1 LLIILFFRGK
11 GAQAMNAEIISI
23 GNEILGGNIV
33 DTNANYIVKKLKEI
47 NLNVQHISAVGDE
60 EKEIIT
66 QLKEAYQR
74 SQIIITT
81 GGLGPTEDDI
91 TFQSVART
99 FQLNLVKYPEAER
112 HMVERISK
120 IGVFVSPSNLKQS
133 FLPEGS
139 TCIINPYGTAPA
151 MILEKEDRVII
162 SLPGVP
168 LEMKNLLS
176 EQIIPFLQKK
186 FPNLEHLQSRII
198 RTSGLG
204 ESNLNDMI
212 KDFILSNQRLNVGIY
227 ASPEDIQ
234 IQLNAL
240 SKTPEETKNI
250 LDKATE
256 QLKVL
261 LGDYIFGYNDESLEG
276 VIGNLLK
283 RKNLTLAVAESCT
296 GGMLGG
302 AITAVP
308 GSSDYFKGGII
319 SYDGEI
325 KENLLGVPR
334 SILINFGQVS
344 EPTARA
350 MAEGVRKMCNSDL
363 SLSITGIAGPAGG
376 SPEKPVGLVYIALA
390 DNEQVL
396 VQKHQFHNDR
406 QAIRLRSVRRA
417 LNMLRLY
424 LIKG

>member
-33 DTNANYIVKKLKEI
+33 DTNPNYIVKKLKEI

>member
-1 LLIILFFRGK
+1 
-11 GAQAMNAEIISI
+11 MNVEIISI

-33 DTNANYIVKKLKEI
+33 DTNANYIIKKLKEI
-47 NLNVQHISAVGDE
+47 NLNVQHVSAVADE
-60 EKEIIT
+60 ESEIVA
-66 QLKEAYQR
+66 QLKEACQR

-91 TFQSVART
+91 TFQSVAKT

-120 IGVFVSPSNLKQS
+120 IGVSVSPSNLKQS

-139 TCIINPYGTAPA
+139 ICIINPYGTAPA
-151 MILEKEDRVII
+151 MILEKEGKVIV

-176 EQIIPFLQKK
+176 EQIIPFLEKK
-186 FPNLEHLQSRII
+186 FPNLEYLQSRII

-212 KDFILSNQRLNVGIY
+212 RDFIISNRKLNIGIY
-227 ASPEDIQ
+227 ASPEDIK

-240 SKTPEETKNI
+240 AKTPEEIEKI
-250 LDKATE
+250 LDGATE

-261 LGDYIFGYNDESLEG
+261 LGDYIFGYDDESLEE
-276 VIGNLLK
+276 VTGNLLRTK
-283 RKNLTLAVAESCT
+283 KLSLAVAESCT

-302 AITAVP
+302 TLTTVP

-325 KENLLGVPR
+325 KEKLLGVPHTLLTR
-334 SILINFGQVS
+334 FGEVS
-344 EPTARA
+344 EPVAKA
-350 MAEGVRKMCNSDL
+350 MAEGVRKKCNSDIG
-363 SLSITGIAGPAGG
+363 LSITGIAGPAGG
-376 SPEKPVGLVYIALA
+376 SKEKPVGLVYIGLA
-390 DNEQVL
+390 DAGKTL
-396 VQKHQFHNDR
+396 VQKHYFHNGR

-424 LIKG
+424 IIRG

>member
-1 LLIILFFRGK
+1 
-11 GAQAMNAEIISI
+11 MNAEIISI

-33 DTNANYIVKKLKEI
+33 DTNANYIIKKLKEI

-139 TCIINPYGTAPA
+139 ICIINPYGTAPA

-212 KDFILSNQRLNVGIY
+212 KDFILNNKRLNVGIY

-240 SKTPEETKNI
+240 SKTSEETKSI
-250 LDKATE
+250 LDQATE

-261 LGDYIFGYNDESLEG
+261 LGDYIFGYDDESLEG
-276 VIGNLLK
+276 VIGKLLK
-283 RKNLTLAVAESCT
+283 RKNMTLAVAESCT

-325 KENLLGVPR
+325 KENLLGVPH

-350 MAEGVRKMCNSDL
+350 MAEGVRKKCNSDL
-363 SLSITGIAGPAGG
+363 GLSITGIAGPAGG
-376 SPEKPVGLVYIALA
+376 SVEKPVGLVYIALA
-390 DNEQVL
+390 DCEQVL

>member
-1 LLIILFFRGK
+1 
-11 GAQAMNAEIISI
+11 MNVEIISI

-33 DTNANYIVKKLKEI
+33 DTNANYIIKKLKGI
-47 NLNVQHISAVGDE
+47 NLNVQHVSAVADE
-60 EKEIIT
+60 ESEIVA
-66 QLKEAYQR
+66 QLKEACQR

-91 TFQSVART
+91 TFQSVAKT

-120 IGVFVSPSNLKQS
+120 IGVSVSPSNLKQS

-139 TCIINPYGTAPA
+139 ICIINPYGTAPA
-151 MILEKEDRVII
+151 MILEKEGKVIV

-176 EQIIPFLQKK
+176 EQIIPFLEKN
-186 FPNLEHLQSRII
+186 FPNLEHIQSRII

-212 KDFILSNQRLNVGIY
+212 KDFIISNRKLNIGIY
-227 ASPEDIQ
+227 ASPEDIK

-240 SKTPEETKNI
+240 AKTAKETKNI
-250 LDKATE
+250 LDKATR
-256 QLKVL
+256 QLKVI
-261 LGDYIFGYNDESLEG
+261 LGDYVFGYDNESLEE
-276 VIGNLLK
+276 VTGNLLR
-283 RKNLTLAVAESCT
+283 RKKLSLAVAESCT
-296 GGMLGG
+296 GGMLGE
-302 AITAVP
+302 TLTTVP

-325 KENLLGVPR
+325 KEKLLGVPHTLLTR
-334 SILINFGQVS
+334 FGEVS
-344 EPTARA
+344 EPVVKA
-350 MAEGVRKMCNSDL
+350 MAEGVRKKCNSDIG
-363 SLSITGIAGPAGG
+363 LSITGIAGPTGG
-376 SPEKPVGLVYIALA
+376 SQEKPVGLVYIGLA
-390 DNEQVL
+390 DAGQTL
-396 VQKHQFHNDR
+396 VQKHYFHNGR

-417 LNMLRLY
+417 LNMLRLHI
-424 LIKG
+424 IKG

>member
-1 LLIILFFRGK
+1 
-11 GAQAMNAEIISI
+11 MNVEIISI

-33 DTNANYIVKKLKEI
+33 DTNANYIIKKLKGI
-47 NLNVQHISAVGDE
+47 NLNVQHVSAVADE
-60 EKEIIT
+60 ESEIVA
-66 QLKEAYQR
+66 QLKEACQR

-91 TFQSVART
+91 TFQSVAKT

-112 HMVERISK
+112 HMIERISK
-120 IGVFVSPSNLKQS
+120 IGVSVSPSNIKQS

-139 TCIINPYGTAPA
+139 ICIINPYGTAPA
-151 MILEKEDRVII
+151 MILEKEGKVIV

-176 EQIIPFLQKK
+176 EQIIPFLEKK

-204 ESNLNDMI
+204 ESNLNDII
-212 KDFILSNQRLNVGIY
+212 KDFIISNRKLNVGIY
-227 ASPEDIQ
+227 ASPEDIK

-240 SKTPEETKNI
+240 AKTPEETKNI
-250 LDKATE
+250 LDEATE

-261 LGDYIFGYNDESLEG
+261 LGDYIFGYDDESLEE
-276 VIGNLLK
+276 VTGNLLR
-283 RKNLTLAVAESCT
+283 RKKLSLAVAESCT
-296 GGMLGG
+296 GGMLGETL
-302 AITAVP
+302 TAVP

-325 KENLLGVPR
+325 KEKLLGVPHTLLTR
-334 SILINFGQVS
+334 FGEVS
-344 EPTARA
+344 EPVVKA
-350 MAEGVRKMCNSDL
+350 MAEGVRKNCNSDVG
-363 SLSITGIAGPAGG
+363 LSITGIAGPTGG
-376 SPEKPVGLVYIALA
+376 SQEKPVGLVYIGLA
-390 DNEQVL
+390 DAGQTL
-396 VQKHQFHNDR
+396 VQKHYFHNGR

-417 LNMLRLY
+417 LNMLRLHI
-424 LIKG
+424 IKG

>member
-1 LLIILFFRGK
+1 
-11 GAQAMNAEIISI
+11 MNAEIISI

-33 DTNANYIVKKLKEI
+33 DTNPNYIVKKLKEI

-424 LIKG
+424 

>member
-1 LLIILFFRGK
+1 
-11 GAQAMNAEIISI
+11 MNVEIISI

-33 DTNANYIVKKLKEI
+33 DTNANYIIKKLKEI
-47 NLNVQHISAVGDE
+47 NLNVQHVSAVADE
-60 EKEIIT
+60 ESEIVA

-91 TFQSVART
+91 TFQSVAKT

-120 IGVFVSPSNLKQS
+120 IGVSVSPSNLKQS

-139 TCIINPYGTAPA
+139 ICIINPYGTAPA
-151 MILEKEDRVII
+151 MILEKEGKVIV

-176 EQIIPFLQKK
+176 EQIIPFLEKK
-186 FPNLEHLQSRII
+186 FPNLEYLQSRII

-212 KDFILSNQRLNVGIY
+212 RDFIISNRKLNIGIY
-227 ASPEDIQ
+227 ASPEDIK

-240 SKTPEETKNI
+240 AKTPEEIEKI
-250 LDKATE
+250 LDGATE

-261 LGDYIFGYNDESLEG
+261 LGDYIFGYDDESLEE
-276 VIGNLLK
+276 VTGNLLRTK
-283 RKNLTLAVAESCT
+283 KLSLAVAESCT

-302 AITAVP
+302 TLTTVP

-325 KENLLGVPR
+325 KEKLLGVPHTLLTR
-334 SILINFGQVS
+334 FGEVS
-344 EPTARA
+344 EPVAKA
-350 MAEGVRKMCNSDL
+350 MAEGVRKKCNSDIG
-363 SLSITGIAGPAGG
+363 LSITGIAGPAGG
-376 SPEKPVGLVYIALA
+376 SKEKPVGLVYIGLA
-390 DNEQVL
+390 DAGKTL
-396 VQKHQFHNDR
+396 VQKHYFHNGR

-424 LIKG
+424 IIRG